1 MTSPT
6 KEKFRP
12 MSMIIPQTPL
22 PETLTVEGPEEEMKP
37 IPSHKPGLSRQYTP
51 ERLEKGKEKETKR
64 VSPTTQKRIEEAKQR
79 RKERILSRGP
89 SGPSTPITGK

>member
-12 MSMIIPQTPL
+12 MSMIVPQTPL

-37 IPSHKPGLSRQYTP
+37 IPSRKPRLSRQYTP
-51 ERLEKGKEKETKR
+51 DDRN
-64 VSPTTQKRIEEAKQR
+64 
-79 RKERILSRGP
+79 
-89 SGPSTPITGK
+89 